1 MRVAYFLD
9 EFPPFLRG
17 GLGTYASEMVPRLAA
32 AGHALTVYA
41 FRMGDAA
48 VEEEWAGA
56 HVRRLPVPEPAP
68 LLPLILPSE
77 VAAWSLDS
85 AHFFADYLFYNIVSA
100 GDLLARGEEFDLAV
114 AHDWLAAPAA
124 MVTAA
129 TLGIPF
135 VVHMHSTERGRSEG
149 GGSPTILALEDRA
162 LEEAAAVITV
172 SHAMEDELLSLGVPA
187 EKIRVV
193 YNGVDT
199 AKYDPARVPPASVR
213 AFRERLGV
221 GCDPLILFIG
231 RLTRVKGA
239 DVLLRAFG
247 MVLQEVP
254 TAHLLVIGVGEMEA
268 EVGRLAGEIREG
280 RVHLEFS
287 FLPEEE
293 RILSYAAADVCVF
306 PSTYEPFG
314 IVCTEAMAMGKPVV
328 VGARGTSG
336 MREQVVPSGEGICG
350 FHINPYDPADIATY
364 TALVLRDPELRD
376 LMGRNG
382 RARAVSL
389 FSWDRAARETASVY
403 EAAVRGGTPS

>member
-17 GLGTYASEMVPRLAA
+17 GLGTYALEMAPRLAA
-32 AGHALTVYA
+32 AGHDLTVYA

-56 HVRRLPVPEPAP
+56 RVRRLPLPEPAP
-68 LLPLILPSE
+68 LLPVVLPSE
-77 VAAWSLDS
+77 VAAWPPDA

-100 GDLLARGEEFDLAV
+100 GDLLARGEGTDLAV

-129 TLGIPF
+129 SLGIPF
-135 VVHMHSTERGRSEG
+135 VFHVHSTEGGRSEG
-149 GGSPTILALEDRA
+149 GGSPTVRA
-162 LEEAAAVITV
+162 LEARALEKAAAVITV
-172 SHAMEDELLSLGVPA
+172 SHAMEDELLALGVPA

-193 YNGVDT
+193 HNGVDT
-199 AKYDPARVPPASVR
+199 AKYDPARIPPPEVR
-213 AFRERLGV
+213 AFRDRLGI
-221 GCDPLILFIG
+221 GCDPLVLFIG
-231 RLTRVKGA
+231 RLTRVKGV
-239 DVLLRAFG
+239 DILLRAFG
-247 MVLQEVP
+247 MLLQEVP
-254 TAHLLVIGVGEMEA
+254 AAHLLVLGVGEMD
-268 EVGRLAGEIREG
+268 GEIRRLADEVGEG

-287 FLPEEE
+287 FLPEKE
-293 RILSYAAADVCVF
+293 RILRYAAADVCVF

-336 MREQVVPSGEGICG
+336 MREQVVPAGEGICG
-350 FHINPYDPADIATY
+350 FHINPHDPADIATY
-364 TALVLRDPELRD
+364 LSLVLRDPALRD
-376 LMGRNG
+376 QMGRNG

-389 FSWDRAARETASVY
+389 FSWNRAARETAAVY
-403 EAAVRGGTPS
+403 EEAVRGGKRS

>member
-1 MRVAYFLD
+1 MRIAYFLD

-17 GLGTYASEMVPRLAA
+17 GLGTYASEMVPRLAS
-32 AGHALTVYA
+32 AGCALTVYA

-56 HVRRLPVPEPAP
+56 HVRRLPIPEPAP

-77 VAAWSLDS
+77 VAAWPPDS
-85 AHFFADYLFYNIVSA
+85 AHFFADYLFYNIISA
-100 GDLLARGEEFDLAV
+100 GDLLARGEEFELAV

-135 VVHMHSTERGRSEG
+135 VVHMHSTESGRSEG

-162 LEEAAAVITV
+162 LEKAAAVVTV

-199 AKYDPARVPPASVR
+199 AKYDPARVPPSAVQ

-221 GCDPLILFIG
+221 GCDPLVLFIG
-231 RLTRVKGA
+231 RLTRVKGV

-247 MVLQEVP
+247 LILQEVP
-254 TAHLLVIGVGEMEA
+254 SAHLLIIGVGEMED
-268 EVGRLAGEIREG
+268 EVRRLAGEIGEG

-293 RILSYAAADVCVF
+293 RILRYAAADVCVF

-328 VGARGTSG
+328 VGAQGTSG

-364 TALVLRDPELRD
+364 TALVLRDPALRD

-382 RARAVSL
+382 RERAVSL
-389 FSWDRAARETASVY
+389 FSWDRAARETAAVY
-403 EAAVRGGTPS
+403 EAAARGGLS

>member
-17 GLGTYASEMVPRLAA
+17 GLGTYALEMAPRLAA
-32 AGHALTVYA
+32 AGCALTVYA

-48 VEEEWAGA
+48 VEEGWAGA
-56 HVRRLPVPEPAP
+56 HVRRLPLPEPAP
-68 LLPLILPSE
+68 LLPVILPSE
-77 VAAWSLDS
+77 VAAWPPDA

-100 GDLLARGEEFDLAV
+100 GDLLARGEMADLAV

-129 TLGIPF
+129 SLDIPF
-135 VVHMHSTERGRSEG
+135 VFHVHSTEGGRSEG
-149 GGSPTILALEDRA
+149 WGSPTVRA
-162 LEEAAAVITV
+162 LEARALEKAALVITV
-172 SHAMEDELLSLGVPA
+172 SHAMEEELLALGVPQ
-187 EKIRVV
+187 EKVHVV
-193 YNGVDT
+193 HNGVDT
-199 AKYDPARVPPASVR
+199 TKYDPVRVPPAAVL

-221 GCDPLILFIG
+221 GSDLLVLFVG

-239 DVLLRAFG
+239 DTLLRAFA
-247 MVLQEVP
+247 MVLREVP
-254 TAHLLVIGVGEMEA
+254 AAHLLVLGVGEMD
-268 EVGRLAGEIREG
+268 GEIRRLADEIGAG

-287 FLPEEE
+287 FLPEED
-293 RILSYAAADVCVF
+293 RILRYAAADVCVF

-336 MREQVVPSGEGICG
+336 MREQVVPAGEGICG
-350 FHINPYDPADIATY
+350 FHINPHDAADIATY
-364 TALVLRDPELRD
+364 LSLVLRDPALRD

-382 RARAVSL
+382 RARAVAL
-389 FSWDRAARETASVY
+389 FSWERAARETAAVY
-403 EAAVRGGTPS
+403 EAAVRGGMRL

>member
-17 GLGTYASEMVPRLAA
+17 GLGTYALEMAPLLAA
-32 AGHALTVYA
+32 AGCALTVYA

-56 HVRRLPVPEPAP
+56 HVRRLPLPEPAP
-68 LLPLILPSE
+68 LLPVILPSD
-77 VAAWSLDS
+77 VAAWPPDA
-85 AHFFADYLFYNIVSA
+85 AHFFADYLVYNIVSA
-100 GDLLARGEEFDLAV
+100 GDLLARGEKADLAV

-135 VVHMHSTERGRSEG
+135 VFHVHSTEGGRSG
-149 GGSPTILALEDRA
+149 DGGSPTVRALEGRA

-172 SHAMEDELLSLGVPA
+172 SHAMEDELLALGVPR
-187 EKIRVV
+187 EKVHVV
-193 YNGVDT
+193 HNGVDT
-199 AKYDPARVPPASVR
+199 AKYDPVRVPPAAVR

-221 GCDPLILFIG
+221 GSDPLVLFVG

-239 DVLLRAFG
+239 DTLLRAFA
-247 MVLQEVP
+247 MVLREVP
-254 TAHLLVIGVGEMEA
+254 AAHLLVLGVGEMD
-268 EVGRLAGEIREG
+268 GDLRRLAEKIGGG

-287 FLPEEE
+287 FIPEEE
-293 RILSYAAADVCVF
+293 RILRYAAADVCVF

-336 MREQVVPSGEGICG
+336 MREQVVPAGEGICG
-350 FHINPYDPADIATY
+350 FHINPHDPADIATY
-364 TALVLRDPELRD
+364 LTLLLRDPALRD
-376 LMGRNG
+376 VMGRNG
-382 RARAVSL
+382 RERAVPL
-389 FSWDRAARETASVY
+389 FSWERAARETAAVY
-403 EAAVRGGTPS
+403 EAAVMRGKKP